1 MRMSPRLV
9 STLIKL
15 ALMAAMVFFSL
26 GFHRSYEIYERTG
39 AVDFRNRVVA
49 ARIADAGINPYH
61 FKWDPSFPLEFYDP
75 SDENDMVFTR
85 MTSPPTTLFVHQLY
99 SSRPWTEQKAT
110 NFFLGWTLLIGIA
123 GVIVFTQ
130 KKISAFASSLSALVL
145 GIFALSGAWQF
156 HAERGQ
162 QYIYG
167 AFFLTLAACFGGNG
181 LRSNGASGFFATLA
195 AYFRPTLGL
204 SAFFYFRKDRGFRY
218 LAAMAI
224 ASVVLIL
231 PVFLKIPLA
240 WWKDYFSGSRDW
252 YLHVH
257 NLQARLDPALVK
269 TFPMIVS
276 ADGDPHLAHYEN
288 FGVWGNVFYHFLLKL
303 FKWVPSYNTGMIA
316 LVLLVL
322 ASGWM
327 LWKARGEASL
337 AFGLRFFSM
346 IYLTDMILP
355 APRSG
360 YNVVLFF
367 PALLMAAISVVNP
380 DVSKSEK
387 WKLLPLFAGMLAS
400 LNSMWSPL
408 SSPLIV
414 ETLFMIGA
422 IMILF
427 RRTESKKPIP
437 AY

>member
-1 MRMSPRLV
+1 
-9 STLIKL
+9 
-15 ALMAAMVFFSL
+15 MAAMVFFSL

-49 ARIADAGINPYH
+49 ARIADAGMNPYH

-99 SSRPWTEQKAT
+99 SSRPWTEQKAV
-110 NFFLGWTLLIGIA
+110 NFFLGWALLIGIA
-123 GVIVFTQ
+123 GAVVFSQ
-130 KKISAFASSLSALVL
+130 KKITAFASSLSALVL
-145 GIFALSGAWQF
+145 GVFALSGAWQF

-167 AFFLTLAACFGGNG
+167 AFFLTLAACFRG
-181 LRSNGASGFFATLA
+181 GASGVFSTFA

-204 SAFFYFRKDRGFRY
+204 SAFFAFRKDRGFRH
-218 LAAMAI
+218 LAAAAI
-224 ASVVLIL
+224 TSVVLII
-231 PVFLKIPLA
+231 PVFLKVPLA
-240 WWKDYFSGSRDW
+240 WWKDYFSASRDW

-269 TFPMIVS
+269 TFPMIGS
-276 ADGDPHLAHYEN
+276 ADGDAHLAHYEN

-322 ASGWM
+322 ASGWI
-327 LWKARGEASL
+327 LWKARSENAL

-360 YNVVLFF
+360 YNAVLFF
-367 PALLMAAISVVNP
+367 PALVMAAVYAVGPEISKN
-380 DVSKSEK
+380 EK
-387 WKLLPLFAGMLAS
+387 WRLLPLFLGMLTS
-400 LNSMWSPL
+400 LNSLWSPL

-422 IMILF
+422 GLILF
-427 RRTESKKPIP
+427 RGFDTHPSGNEGAKKPTP